1 MAYLSMDQTRAH
13 ATRGGE
19 AERTLTM
26 RTRILCP
33 IIILTC
39 VITPVL
45 VAGCGQRM
53 GGLRARIEANR
64 LARSVP
70 VEGPPVTVGRI
81 TAVDIENPWGDVI
94 VDARPRNEESF
105 VSFKVRWERR
115 LRWRAARQGYEFDP
129 TGDYFTA
136 THTTNG
142 EVGTV
147 TVRPTDLTVEG
158 FRPPIDVIVYVPR
171 ADGVRVRNA
180 GGKIKI
186 IGATGVIDAE
196 SGAPDREG
204 GDIEIRTDGPIHEP
218 ITAWSS
224 HGDVKMV
231 VSKDS
236 SGTIELVAPRG
247 RVTFDGRYGVTEHS
261 RPERGRWT
269 GIWND
274 GINPITL
281 RTDDGDALIM
291 IADHPT
297 MYTLKDW

>member
-1 MAYLSMDQTRAH
+1 
-13 ATRGGE
+13 
-19 AERTLTM
+19 M
-26 RTRILCP
+26 RTRILSP
-33 IIILTC
+33 IIALTLVATLL
-39 VITPVL
+39 VI
-45 VAGCGQRM
+45 AGCGNRM
-53 GGLRARIEANR
+53 GGLRARLEANK

-81 TAVDIENPWGDVI
+81 TAVDVENPWGNVI
-94 VDARPRNEESF
+94 IDARPRNEESF
-105 VSFKVRWERR
+105 VSFKVQWERR

-136 THTTNG
+136 EHSTDG

-158 FRPPIDVIVYVPR
+158 FRPPIDIVIYVPR

-180 GGKIKI
+180 GGNVTV
-186 IGATGVIDAE
+186 IGATGVIDVE
-196 SGAPDREG
+196 SGTPEREG

-231 VSKDS
+231 VSRDS
-236 SGTIELVAPRG
+236 SGTIDLVAPRG

-261 RPERGRWT
+261 RPQRGRWT
-269 GIWND
+269 GVWND

-281 RTDDGDALIM
+281 RSDDGDVVIM
-291 IADHPT
+291 VAENPS
-297 MYTLKDW
+297 MYTLKAW